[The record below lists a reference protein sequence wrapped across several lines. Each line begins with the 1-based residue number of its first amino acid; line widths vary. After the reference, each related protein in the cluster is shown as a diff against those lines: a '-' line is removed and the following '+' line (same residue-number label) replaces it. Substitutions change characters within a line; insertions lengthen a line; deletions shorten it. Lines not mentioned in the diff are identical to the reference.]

1 MKNNIDIFFFIILM
15 IVVSAFI
22 GLNIV
27 SIIDKKL
34 SNLSINMP
42 NITIPPA
49 EVILNIE
56 NDKNKYK
63 IKCLNN
69 LEKQKNKANDKD
81 DYIEIKPEQYL
92 GDEYKIPIK
101 KLKKKK
107 KLRKLKASNYNEY
120 QE

>member
-1 MKNNIDIFFFIILM
+1 MKDNIDIFFFIILM

-22 GLNIV
+22 GLNII
-27 SIIDKKL
+27 SIVDKKL

-42 NITIPPA
+42 NITMPPA

-69 LEKQKNKANDKD
+69 LKKKENKDKN
-81 DYIEIKPEQYL
+81 DYIEVKPERNL
-92 GDEYKIPIK
+92 NDEYKIPIK
-101 KLKKKK
+101 PLKKKK
-107 KLRKLKASNYNEY
+107 LGKLKASNYNEY
-120 QE
+120 QQ